1 MSDVPR
7 LPTRVGRAGWG
18 DNRFRGH
25 SVGDQLAGS
34 TDLWSLIALAVGHR
48 RLSPLEHAV
57 LDDLAACGCAA
68 DPRIWP
74 LKAVRLASAWGHAA
88 PGLCAGLLATNGAH
102 GPGSVRACA
111 ESLLEIAGELGDG
124 DDTRLAEIVATR
136 LADPER
142 RFHGFGVAAREVD
155 ERSITFARCLERRGI
170 AIGAVWALFVRIE
183 TVTRRLR
190 GLSANFGGT
199 MAAIL
204 LDLGLT
210 PTQLPSFVLTV
221 LYPSLVANAHE
232 GAEQAPAVLRELPRA
247 SIRYLGTP
255 PRTSPRAAATP
266 RDDEPV

>member
-1 MSDVPR
+1 MTDLPR
-7 LPTRVGRAGWG
+7 LTTRVGRADWG

-25 SVGDQLAGS
+25 SVGDQLAGN

-48 RLSPLEHAV
+48 RLTPLERAV
-57 LDDLAACGCAA
+57 LDDLVACGCAA

-102 GPGSVRACA
+102 GPLSVRASA
-111 ESLLEIAGELGDG
+111 ESFIEIAALLGEHG
-124 DDTRLAEIVATR
+124 DDAKLEQIVAGR

-170 AIGAVWALFVRIE
+170 ASGAAWSLFVRIE
-183 TVTRRLR
+183 ATTRKLR
-190 GLSANFGGT
+190 GISANFGGT
-199 MAAIL
+199 MAATF

-210 PTQLPSFVLTV
+210 PAQLPAFVLTV

-232 GAEQAPAVLRELPRA
+232 GAEQAPAVLRELPA
-247 SIRYLGTP
+247 DAIEYLGVP
-255 PRTSPRAAATP
+255 PRTSPRAQ
-266 RDDEPV
+266 R